1 MERRWPGTLVIGTPL
16 VDSYLKRKTMGNHGK
31 PMGNPWKSHGKP
43 MENLC
48 FLRKMIYS
56 WWVFHIFLYV
66 WRIVTHKSPICSWKK
81 CGRITIVIIP
91 PVMWK
96 KSVLRVMKNGE
107 HNQEWGINES
117 CMLFENKGKCH
128 IPTSLSFSGPLSSQ
142 LPWAS
147 QLIRLS
153 QVLVPDFAE
162 RVSVSQGHPG
172 ERSVCCLEPI

>member
-1 MERRWPGTLVIGTPL
+1 MET
-16 VDSYLKRKTMGNHGK
+16 HGK
-31 PMGNPWKSHGKP
+31 PWKSHGKP
-43 MENLC
+43 MFSQKNDLLMVGFPHLFICLEDRYAQITNL
-48 FLRKMIYS
+48 FM
-56 WWVFHIFLYV
+56 
-66 WRIVTHKSPICSWKK
+66 KK

-96 KSVLRVMKNGE
+96 KSVLRVMKNGD
-107 HNQEWGINES
+107 HNQQWGINES

-128 IPTSLSFSGPLSSQ
+128 IPTSLSFCGPLSSQ